1 VDDMKSF
8 LRIAVVSLRHGELPV
23 PMGER
28 FSEVGAHVEEAGKK
42 GCDFLLLPEHFATHG
57 TRELADGS
65 PRKEFAEPV
74 PGPTCDRLGKL
85 ARKAGLGIA
94 GGILEKDGSRLFNT
108 VVVINA
114 HGNLVGCYRKTHP
127 TASEVRLEGIVPGQD
142 LPVFE
147 FPFGT
152 VGVMNCMDLYFP
164 EVARILALRGARM
177 LLWPTVA
184 HGPTAEQL
192 ELLCRARALENGAF
206 VASANFAG
214 DPPYAPYAGRPS
226 MGRAFVID
234 PDGVIIADT
243 GHRPGL
249 VTAEVNLFEPRRTV
263 SVVGFRASGRDILPD
278 DFFAMRRPEIYQEL
292 CKPIDNRDYLEGR
305 ERSGT

>member
-1 VDDMKSF
+1 MQPSF
-8 LRIAVVSLRHGELPV
+8 QIAVVSLRHGEVPV
-23 PMGER
+23 SIDER
-28 FSEVGAHVEEAGKK
+28 FSEVESHVEEAAKRR
-42 GCDFLLLPEHFATHG
+42 CDFFLLPEHFATHG

-65 PRKEFAEPV
+65 PRKEFAEAI

-85 ARKAGLGIA
+85 AREAGLCIT

-108 VVVINA
+108 VIVINA
-114 HGNLVGCYRKTHP
+114 RGDLLGCYRKTHP
-127 TASEVRLEGIVPGQD
+127 TASEVRLEGIIPGQD
-142 LPVFE
+142 FPVFE

-152 VGVMNCMDLYFP
+152 LGVMNCMDLYFP
-164 EVARILALRGARM
+164 EVARILALRGARL

-192 ELLCRARALENGAF
+192 ELLCRARALENAAF
-206 VASANFAG
+206 VASANFAS

-226 MGRAFVID
+226 MGRAFVVD
-234 PDGVIIADT
+234 PDGVVIADT

-249 VTAEVNLFEPRRTV
+249 ASVQVNLFEPRRTV

-278 DFFAMRRPEIYQEL
+278 DFFAMRRPEIYEEL
-292 CKPIDNRDYLEGR
+292 CKPVDNRDYLEGR